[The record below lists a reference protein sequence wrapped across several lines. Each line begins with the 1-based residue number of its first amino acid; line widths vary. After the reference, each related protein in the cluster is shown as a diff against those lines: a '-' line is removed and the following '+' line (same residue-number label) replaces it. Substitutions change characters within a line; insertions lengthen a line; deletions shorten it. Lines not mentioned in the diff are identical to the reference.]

1 MRFKKAPMTRFASI
15 ILCAIPA
22 LVALA
27 GCQPQETGAA
37 PAAEVEYLQM
47 PMYEGQNL
55 PFSAAVRV
63 DNMLYLS
70 GVIGTDPE
78 ADTLRP
84 MPGGVAAETRRAMEI
99 IRDELDTFGSSMER
113 VVKCTIF
120 LADMSEW
127 GAMNEV
133 YVTFFDTPPARS
145 ALGANGLAIDAR
157 VEIEC
162 IAALD

>member
-1 MRFKKAPMTRFASI
+1 MARRIFSSI
-15 ILCAIPA
+15 VILV
-22 LVALA
+22 LVA
-27 GCQPQETGAA
+27 GCQPSDTGPQ
-37 PAAEVEYLQM
+37 PADVEFLQM
-47 PMYEGQNL
+47 PMYEGRGL

-78 ADTLRP
+78 AETLRP
-84 MPGGVAAETRRAMEI
+84 MPGGIGAETRRAMEV
-99 IRDELDTFGSSMER
+99 IREELETFGSSLDR

-127 GAMNEV
+127 AEMNAV

-145 ALGANGLAIDAR
+145 ALGANGLAIGAS

-162 IAALD
+162 MAAL

>member
-1 MRFKKAPMTRFASI
+1 MFKKVSVSRFAVI
-15 ILCAIPA
+15 IVCATPA
-22 LVALA
+22 LVGLL
-27 GCQPQETGAA
+27 GCQAKVTGEA
-37 PAAEVEYLQM
+37 PTAEVEYLQM

-70 GVIGTDPE
+70 GVIGTDPK

-99 IRDELDTFGSSMER
+99 IREELETFGSSMDR

-162 IAALD
+162 IAALR

>member
-1 MRFKKAPMTRFASI
+1 MFRPGRMATAAGVTFCVISG
-15 ILCAIPA
+15 
-22 LVALA
+22 LA
-27 GCQPQETGAA
+27 GLSGCQAKISGEA

-78 ADTLRP
+78 ADSLRP
-84 MPGGVAAETRRAMEI
+84 MPGGIAAETRRAMEI
-99 IRDELDTFGSSMER
+99 IRDELDTFGSSMDR

-162 IAALD
+162 IAVLN

>member
-1 MRFKKAPMTRFASI
+1 MKTLQAQSAVLNGYFLAGFA
-15 ILCAIPA
+15 L
-22 LVALA
+22 LVA
-27 GCQPQETGAA
+27 CQ
-37 PAAEVEYLQM
+37 PAAEHSAAELEYLQM

-70 GVIGTDPE
+70 GVIGTDPD
-78 ADTLRP
+78 ADTLQP
-84 MPGGVAAETRRAMEI
+84 VPGGVGAETRRAMEI
-99 IRDELDTFGSSMER
+99 IEEQLETFSSSMDR

-120 LADMSEW
+120 LADMGDW
-127 GAMNEV
+127 PAMNEV

-145 ALGANGLAIDAR
+145 ALGANGLAIGAS

-162 IAALD
+162 IAALN

>member
-1 MRFKKAPMTRFASI
+1 MIFSRTQRARTR
-15 ILCAIPA
+15 LLP
-22 LVALA
+22 LA
-27 GCQPQETGAA
+27 GVLLFVACQPASDDA
-37 PAAEVEYLQM
+37 AAELEYLQM

-70 GVIGTDPE
+70 GVIGTDP
-78 ADTLRP
+78 ASDTLQP
-84 MPGGVAAETRRAMEI
+84 MPGGVSAETRRALEI
-99 IRDELDTFGSSMER
+99 IEEQLETFSSSMDR

-120 LADMSEW
+120 LADMNDW
-127 GAMNEV
+127 PAMNEV

-145 ALGANGLAIDAR
+145 ALGANGLAIGAS

-162 IAALD
+162 IAALN